1 MGVRPH
7 PGTEVRRVVL
17 RDFNAVASANELARD
32 HLDLVGRAVAQV
44 SARYP
49 RHVDRDELWSA
60 GALGL
65 VEAARR
71 FDPDAG
77 IPFPHFAMIRIRGAI
92 IDSTRSRD
100 WASRSVRRRARELE
114 QAKEALRA
122 RGTEPADEALAEM
135 LDVSVAELDEI
146 RSRAQTATLLYLD
159 YDEGDD
165 GASLRDRVVDSDVAA
180 RPAASLEQKEM
191 LGTLR
196 AAVHIL
202 KDQHREVITRYY
214 LEGELLQDVASDM
227 GITEARVSQI
237 RSEALVSLRAYL
249 GTLYEGVPAH
259 DENAPGKRARAAYLA
274 RAAAQTTW
282 SSRLAAAEQVG

>member
-1 MGVRPH
+1 M
-7 PGTEVRRVVL
+7 L
-17 RDFNAVASANELARD
+17 KNFNAVAAANELARD
-32 HLDLVGRAVAQV
+32 HLDLVGKAVAQV

-77 IPFPHFAMIRIRGAI
+77 IPFPHYAMIRIRGAI

-114 QAKEALRA
+114 HAKEALRA
-122 RGTEPADEALAEM
+122 HGQEPNDAAIAGM
-135 LDVSVAELDEI
+135 LDISVGDLDDI

-165 GASLRDRVVDSDVAA
+165 SGSLRDRVVDHDLNALPSAA
-180 RPAASLEQKEM
+180 LEQKEM
-191 LGTLR
+191 LGTMR
-196 AAVHIL
+196 SAVHVL

-214 LEGELLQDVASDM
+214 LEGELLQDVADDM

-259 DENAPGKRARAAYLA
+259 DEDAPGKRARAAYLA

-282 SSRLAAAEQVG
+282 FSRLTAAEQAV

>member
-1 MGVRPH
+1 M
-7 PGTEVRRVVL
+7 L
-17 RDFNAVASANELARD
+17 KDFNAVAAANELARE

-49 RHVDRDELWSA
+49 RHVDRDELWCA

-71 FDPDAG
+71 FDPDVG

-100 WASRSVRRRARELE
+100 WASRSVRRRARDLE
-114 QAKEALRA
+114 HAREALRA
-122 RGTEPADEALAEM
+122 RVAEPSDEALAEM
-135 LDVSVAELDEI
+135 LDISVSELDDI
-146 RSRAQTATLLYLD
+146 RSRAQTATLLSLD
-159 YDEGDD
+159 HDEGED
-165 GASLRDRVVDSDVAA
+165 GASLRDRVVDQDVNAI
-180 RPAASLEQKEM
+180 PTASLEQKEM

-196 AAVHIL
+196 TAVHIL
-202 KDQHREVITRYY
+202 KDRHREVITRYY
-214 LEGELLQDVASDM
+214 LEGEFLQDVAADM

-237 RSEALVSLRAYL
+237 RSEALVSLRAYF

-259 DENAPGKRARAAYLA
+259 DEDAPGKRARATYLA

-282 SSRLAAAEQVG
+282 SSRLAAAERVG